1 MTVDNVARVPAA
13 DLDAVFGAKVT
24 GGGITGRELIAAL
37 QQPAPPL
44 PTAEVKIPERIE
56 SMRD

>member
-24 GGGITGRELIAAL
+24 GGGITGRELIDAL

-44 PTAEVKIPERIE
+44 PTAEVKIPE
-56 SMRD
+56 